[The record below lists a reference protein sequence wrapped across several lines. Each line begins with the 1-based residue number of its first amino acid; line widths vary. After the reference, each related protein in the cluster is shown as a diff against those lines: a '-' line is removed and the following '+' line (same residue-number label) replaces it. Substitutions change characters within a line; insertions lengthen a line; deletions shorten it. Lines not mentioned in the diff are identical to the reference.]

1 MTDLDVLVV
10 GVLVVGVLCFL
21 IGFLLHEHYANWR
34 AKKHE

>member
-10 GVLVVGVLCFL
+10 GVLCFI
-21 IGFLLHEHYANWR
+21 IGFLLHEHYVNWR

>member
-1 MTDLDVLVV
+1 MNEFD
-10 GVLVVGVLCFL
+10 VLVVGVLCFI